1 MDYDDRTAFY
11 TQVLILVSINS
22 LCWGHVQQNLSATG
36 ASYYYIIDSQPCVQD
51 SNNISQN
58 QTDRK
63 KICNKNIFVKHQIV
77 NIFLV
82 FFS

>member
-63 KICNKNIFVKHQIV
+63 KYITKTYLWNIKFW
-77 NIFLV
+77 N
-82 FFS
+82 FF